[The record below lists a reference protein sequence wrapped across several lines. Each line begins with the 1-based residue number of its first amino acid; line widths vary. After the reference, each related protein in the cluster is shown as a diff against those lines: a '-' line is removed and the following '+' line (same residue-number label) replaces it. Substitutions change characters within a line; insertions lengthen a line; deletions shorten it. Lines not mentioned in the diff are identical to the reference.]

1 MSLSHIVKILNQ
13 ICESIGLPPIV
24 LICTIALF
32 FFIFVFGLLILI
44 KVRSIKKNMIII
56 NRNFNTLNQRIQ
68 EGMASL
74 KAEKLNRDKDNINSK
89 SEPHKQAETKSIK
102 DRSNDL
108 FQFADFDD
116 QNISR
121 DKNGSDIREE
131 EFFDTYKG
139 NSDIKSE
146 ILSLL
151 KITNGP
157 MSYSEIA
164 KHLSKDSS
172 DYNFESI
179 LEEMDL
185 LKNEGKVIGQ
195 IFSGKIYFQ
204 IKK

>member
-13 ICESIGLPPIV
+13 IGESIGLPPIV

-44 KVRSIKKNMIII
+44 KVRSIRKNLIII

-68 EGMASL
+68 EEMASL
-74 KAEKLNRDKDNINSK
+74 KAEKLYRDKDNINSK
-89 SEPHKQAETKSIK
+89 FEYHRQAETKSIK
-102 DRSNDL
+102 DRSNNL
-108 FQFADFDD
+108 FKFSEFDD
-116 QNISR
+116 QYISR
-121 DKNGSDIREE
+121 DKNGSDFREE
-131 EFFDTYKG
+131 EFLNTYKG

-157 MSYSEIA
+157 MSYFEIA
-164 KHLSKDSS
+164 KHLTKDSS
-172 DYNFESI
+172 DCDFEPI
-179 LEEMDL
+179 LEEMDQ